1 MLRTILFLL
10 IFVAINAGAFFLG
23 TQDVSKKIVSQL
35 TTDPQRTIL
44 NLIDQNAPLEIREH
58 LAEHLP
64 RFYTFEYACRVES
77 YDGKS
82 SAVLIA
88 GSKEHIFTKEMPL
101 LRCPRGLTASF
112 EHGSKLKLHRKLLGK
127 ITWELLEGSVFLQ
140 ASGSDGISLQSKEVA
155 IKLDAVYPQ
164 FKLIF
169 RSSSEALEA
178 LAIDGE
184 FKIQLPGFEVKDQK
198 EVALVNVGAQLE
210 YNQRRVDPG
219 ANLIISKGAVNLPPQ
234 ISAERDKWLQTV
246 LKQYSATLPRLFV
259 RLFITVDKKNALFA
273 EALGLEN
280 PKCESHFF
288 PNDSETSTA
297 KFNVTLKSNLD
308 LESIKNSAGVLTTS
322 CSDTKTKIFG
332 VPVRV
337 VAR

>member
-10 IFVAINAGAFFLG
+10 IFLAINAGAFFLG
-23 TQDVSKKIVSQL
+23 TQELSKKIVSQL

-44 NLIDQNAPLEIREH
+44 NLVDQNAPLEIREH

-82 SAVLIA
+82 SAPLIA
-88 GSKEHIFTKEMPL
+88 GSNEHSFTKEMPL

-112 EHGSKLKLHRKLLGK
+112 EAGSKLKIHRKLLGK
-127 ITWELLEGSVFLQ
+127 ITWELVEGSAFLQ
-140 ASGSDGISLQSKEVA
+140 ASGSDGISLQSNEVA
-155 IKLDAVYPQ
+155 IHLDALYPQ

-169 RSSSEALEA
+169 RASPEALEV

-184 FKIQLPGFEVKDQK
+184 FKTKLPGFEVKNQK
-198 EVALVNVGAQLE
+198 EIALVSVGAQLE
-210 YNQRRVDPG
+210 YNKKRVDPG
-219 ANLIISKGAVNLPPQ
+219 TNVIINKGAVSLPPQ
-234 ISAERDKWLQTV
+234 ITAERDKWLQTV
-246 LKQYSATLPRLFV
+246 LKQYSAILPRLFV
-259 RLFITVDKKNALFA
+259 RLFTVNQKNALFA
-273 EALGLEN
+273 EAIGLEN
-280 PKCESHFF
+280 PKCEAQFF
-288 PNDSETSTA
+288 PNESESSTA

-308 LESIKNSAGVLTTS
+308 LDSIKNSAGLVSTVCT
-322 CSDTKTKIFG
+322 DAKTKLFG